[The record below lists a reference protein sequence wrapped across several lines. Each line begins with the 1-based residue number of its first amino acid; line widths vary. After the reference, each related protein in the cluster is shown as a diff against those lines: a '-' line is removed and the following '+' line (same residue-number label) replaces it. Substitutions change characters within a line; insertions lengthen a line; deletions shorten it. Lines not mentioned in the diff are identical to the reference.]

1 MIVCIQTICRTY
13 RTAFNTGIECLS
25 CEPLAIGVLGRR
37 EVITHSM
44 GECILSP
51 QNPGHR
57 AVLKSASVAVAV
69 VLVLSACTTNN
80 SQQASSATGQDA
92 ASNEATVSRVIDGDT
107 FVAMTSAGERT
118 IRLLNVDTP
127 ETKDPNAPVQCLG
140 PEATAALEQLL
151 PAASVVRL
159 ELDEEPTDKYGRT
172 LAGVFDSSGTLI
184 NAEVARLGMGIPMLI
199 EPNRKFY
206 PAVEEAF
213 EEARTR
219 AVGLNSAEVSCLPA
233 QQVENAAAAVET
245 IIALPLP
252 ESTSGLDK
260 ANTGLVT
267 ALATIA
273 ALKTASAAR
282 NNIQWAAQ
290 QPDKLAALVSRLDTS
305 ASAAA
310 ARQAAIK
317 SKKKRLADAAAAAK
331 AAQVRAEAAAKA
343 AADAAVAAKAR
354 AAAAAA
360 AEAERIRNL
369 PPVYVPPA
377 PPVYVPPVHAPPAAP
392 APVTDPYPG
401 YTGPRCYAPGGKT
414 WRPCG

>member
-1 MIVCIQTICRTY
+1 MILT
-13 RTAFNTGIECLS
+13 
-25 CEPLAIGVLGRR
+25 
-37 EVITHSM
+37 
-44 GECILSP
+44 
-51 QNPGHR
+51 
-57 AVLKSASVAVAV
+57 
-69 VLVLSACTTNN
+69 ACTTNN
-80 SQQASSATGQDA
+80 SQQASSA
-92 ASNEATVSRVIDGDT
+92 ASQGAPTNEATVSRIIDGDT
-107 FVAMTSAGERT
+107 FVAMTSAGEKT

-127 ETKDPNAPVQCLG
+127 ETKDPNAPVECLG

-151 PAASVVRL
+151 PVGSVVRL

-172 LAGVFDSSGTLI
+172 LAGVFDASGTLI
-184 NAEVARLGMGIPMLI
+184 NAEVARQGMGIPMLV

-206 PAVEEAF
+206 PPVEEAF

-219 AVGLNSAEVSCLPA
+219 AVGLNSTAIACLPA
-233 QQVENAAAAVET
+233 QQVEKAVAAVET
-245 IIALPLP
+245 ITALPLQ

-273 ALKTASAAR
+273 ALKTASAAKSKVE
-282 NNIQWAAQ
+282 WAAQ
-290 QPDKLAALVSRLDTS
+290 PPATLAALVSRLDSS
-305 ASAAA
+305 ATAAT
-310 ARQAAIK
+310 ARQTAIK
-317 SKKKRLADAAAAAK
+317 GKKKRLADAAAAAK
-331 AAQVRAEAAAKA
+331 VARVKAEAAAKA
-343 AADAAVAAKAR
+343 AAVKAAADAAAAAEAR
-354 AAAAAA
+354 AASEAAAA

-377 PPVYVPPVHAPPAAP
+377 PPVYVPPAAP